1 MTDDAARRIAADYL
15 ATLDDREAAAFL
27 ADARAVNAEM
37 REFAKALFADADA
50 ERVHT
55 RALFDTRRTTTD

>member
-1 MTDDAARRIAADYL
+1 MTDDTARRIAADYL

-37 REFAKALFADADA
+37 REFAKALFASAKSD
-50 ERVHT
+50 RT
-55 RALFDTRRTTTD
+55 RDLFNTRRTTTTD